1 MELHPISAPVPD
13 GLRTERVWL
22 RPLRA
27 SDVELDY
34 DAVMSSPAMLR
45 TWSQSNWP
53 ADDFTLAANRAD
65 LERHEREHLAREAF
79 TYTVLTPDATRCL
92 GCVYLS
98 PPWLEEVPLCA
109 GAAYAA
115 HVGFWVR
122 AAEIANDLD
131 HHLLERLREWFRSE
145 WAFERVIVS
154 ISPKDDRQ
162 ARLLAEAGLTLRA
175 EFERADGRRCVPYL

>member
-1 MELHPISAPVPD
+1 MELHPAAVPVPV
-13 GLRTERVWL
+13 GLHTARLRL

-45 TWSQSNWP
+45 TWSQSDWP
-53 ADDFTLAANRAD
+53 ADDFTRAANQAD

-98 PPWLEEVPLCA
+98 PPWPEEVPLCA

-122 AAEIANDLD
+122 ASELANDLD
-131 HHLLERLREWFRSE
+131 RHLLESLRDWFRSE
-145 WAFERVIVS
+145 WAFERVVFS
-154 ISPKDDRQ
+154 ISSGNTRQ
-162 ARLLAEAGLTLRA
+162 ARLFAESGLARRA
-175 EFERADGRRCVPYL
+175 EFERADGRRGVAYV